1 MKSLTPEQA
10 YAAMQHFIEHY
21 YSFRKE
27 ISDDV
32 SDLLSDMQL
41 LGDHRPADSGL
52 WPAWE
57 RAIDKAKRDGGIYIQ
72 LTK

>member
-10 YAAMQHFIEHY
+10 YAAMQHFLEHY

-32 SDLLSDMQL
+32 HALLSDTQL
-41 LGDHRPADSGL
+41 MADGRPVDGAI

-57 RAIDKAKRDGGIYIQ
+57 RAIEKAEKEGGIYIH